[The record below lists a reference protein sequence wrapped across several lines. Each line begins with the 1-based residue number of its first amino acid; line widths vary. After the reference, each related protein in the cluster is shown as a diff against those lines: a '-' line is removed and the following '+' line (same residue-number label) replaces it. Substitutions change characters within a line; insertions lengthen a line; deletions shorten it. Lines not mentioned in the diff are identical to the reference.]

1 MTQLFTLTYEKRY
14 HFRFEFDFDQLV
26 TDGVFYYPMFVK
38 LYRQDDPSTV
48 WEWRSNLFPH
58 QKVEFRLDL
67 PDSIN
72 MKGSLTIFHSQPS
85 KEDLLFLDVFFGSQ
99 YEEHYEGNAF
109 VLGPDPNPPPPD
121 PVPPFPPIPPVPPP
135 DPPVPPADD
144 PAPDPGEDRVLPSGY
159 HDLFP
164 FLQLRFWP
172 DLSPAEEELF
182 IEYVDNG
189 TLPPSADLYTQL
201 LALKHPPSARAK
213 MEAEARQFI
222 NGGAGYAGLFIEKID
237 TLPYP
242 FDKYTEIYHWLM
254 EHEELPA
261 QSLQLAL
268 PTSSTNTIFSFGSSD
283 YALQLNIIW
292 QNVIALAIINGYRA
306 SLLESLL
313 KILVVDHLLQY
324 VFASEMLPP
333 VAPLEPW
340 RRLIRSSVVLP
351 GTLFPL
357 PVDVPKPLPDASTA
371 LPDPPATL
379 VDPSR
384 FSGQVTP
391 YAIGCLQKVQHFHTG
406 YALGEIAQVDNI
418 AIGEVKQIKHRHTQF
433 TEEKTDHRTANQD
446 DHHGVTSGAQLEQAV
461 SHTLDQ
467 TIKNEWD
474 FTRLSIS
481 YGPPTTGTY
490 DGKVTEKKD
499 TNLNSD
505 GANRFARKIL
515 SQAVDRVAQAVI
527 HHRQTTFRQETEDMT
542 IRTIDNRRGTRNI
555 RSIYRWLN
563 KLYQL
568 RLVDYGRRFIIELL
582 IEQPARLPMQLL
594 SYKDIT
600 VENYSQLAARYGVTG
615 LPHPPLATR
624 KITTLLDNTNPFPA
638 KSLPVPE
645 GYQPISIT
653 ASYKVAQAAVLIAGT
668 KQVSLSAAD
677 STVTIPDPM
686 QLDRNGA
693 ADAVPILLDL
703 TSTDPYYCSIV
714 MECAVSAATISDWQ
728 LSVFDRIE
736 PAYRA
741 TQQKDQPSNPQM
753 EERSHRLL
761 VADACLAVLYQLHKD
776 GSAAA
781 RPEYTQFFDEAFEW
795 PEMSYSIKEDRWPH
809 HMRVLL
815 PVRPNYSFR
824 VLYYLSTGIP
834 FYGNDP
840 LTPVIETQ
848 KNIAAALQ
856 RAEREGRGRSYETQL
871 DSWQV
876 TVPTSMQWL
885 QDGDQFPGTKT
896 PLL

>member
-1 MTQLFTLTYEKRY
+1 MTQPFTLTYEKRY

-26 TDGVFYYPMFVK
+26 TDGVFYYPMFIK
-38 LYRQDDPSTV
+38 LYRQDDPVTV

-72 MKGSLTIFHSQPS
+72 MKGSFTIFHSQPS
-85 KEDLLFLDVFFGSQ
+85 KEDLLFLDAFFGAQ

-121 PVPPFPPIPPVPPP
+121 PVPPFPPLPPVPPP

-164 FLQLRFWP
+164 FLQLQFWP
-172 DLSPAEEELF
+172 ELSPAEAELF

-189 TLPPSADLYTQL
+189 TLPPTADLYTQL
-201 LALKHPPSARAK
+201 LTKLKEPSAREK
-213 MEAEARQFI
+213 MEAEALLFI
-222 NGGAGYAGLFIEKID
+222 NGGAGYAGLCIERIE
-237 TLPYP
+237 TLPSP
-242 FDKYTEIYHWLM
+242 FDNYPDIYEWLIKN
-254 EHEELPA
+254 ESGQPELPA
-261 QSLQLAL
+261 
-268 PTSSTNTIFSFGSSD
+268 SSTNTIFSFGSSD

-292 QNVIALAIINGYRA
+292 QNVIALAIINGYRVA
-306 SLLESLL
+306 LLESLL
-313 KILVVDHLLQY
+313 KILIVDHLLQY
-324 VFASEMLPP
+324 VFASEILPP
-333 VAPLEPW
+333 IAPLEPW

-357 PVDVPKPLPDASTA
+357 PVDGLAPI
-371 LPDPPATL
+371 DPAH
-379 VDPSR
+379 
-384 FSGQVTP
+384 FSGRITP
-391 YAIGCLQKVQHFHTG
+391 YAIGCLQKVQHYHTG

-418 AIGEVKQIKHRHTQF
+418 AIGEVKQVKHRHTQL
-433 TEEKTDHRTANQD
+433 TEEKTDYHTTIQN
-446 DHHGVTSGAQLEQAV
+446 DHHHRNSGTQLEQAV

-474 FTRLSIS
+474 FTKLSIS

-490 DGKVTEKKD
+490 DGKVTNDND
-499 TNLNSD
+499 TRLKSD
-505 GANRFARKIL
+505 SANRFARKIL
-515 SQAVDRVAQAVI
+515 AEAVERVAQAVI
-527 HHRQTTFRQETEDMT
+527 HHRQTTVRQETEDMT

-568 RLVDYGRRFIIELL
+568 RLVDYGRRFIIELM
-582 IEQPARLPMQLL
+582 IEQPARLPSQIL

-600 VENYSQLAARYGVTG
+600 VENYSQLAARYNVTD

-624 KITTLLDNTNPFPA
+624 KVTTLLDNTNPFPA
-638 KSLPVPE
+638 KNLPVPE

-668 KQVSLSAAD
+668 KQVSLSSTD
-677 STVTIPDPM
+677 TTVTIPDPM

-703 TSTDPYYCSIV
+703 SSTDPYYCSIV
-714 MECAVSAATISDWQ
+714 MECAVAAATISDWQ
-728 LSVFDRIE
+728 LTVFNRIW
-736 PAYRA
+736 PAYRT
-741 TQQKDQPSNPQM
+741 TQQENHPANPQM

-776 GSAAA
+776 GDAAA

-795 PEMSYSIKEDRWPH
+795 PEISYSLQEDHWPR

-815 PVRPNYSFR
+815 PVKPHFSFR
-824 VLYYLSTGIP
+824 VLYYLSTGSP
-834 FYGNDP
+834 FYGVDH

-856 RAEREGRGRSYETQL
+856 RAEREGRCRLYETQL
-871 DSWQV
+871 DTWLV

-885 QDGDQFPGTKT
+885 QDGDQLPGLKT
-896 PLL
+896 PLS